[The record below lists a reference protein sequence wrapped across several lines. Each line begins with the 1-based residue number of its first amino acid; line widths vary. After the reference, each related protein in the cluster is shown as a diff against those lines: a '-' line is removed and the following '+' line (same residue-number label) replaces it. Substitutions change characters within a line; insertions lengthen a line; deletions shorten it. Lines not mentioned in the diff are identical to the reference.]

1 MVRIKTAYDANDCQ
15 GVVDVMREGTSN
27 AKVAEEGCA
36 ALKSL
41 SYNDDNRKRIGE
53 VGGIAMILRMMEMH
67 GASNAEVAKQ
77 GCGAL
82 SSLSFNANNKRK
94 ILAANGVS
102 MVERMKSTWAS
113 NEGVQTNANGAL
125 GRLRSNQIF

>member
-1 MVRIKTAYDANDCQ
+1 MFSQTLGGIPLLLE
-15 GVVDVMREGTSN
+15 VMREHKGS
-27 AKVAEEGCA
+27 EEIARVGFLA
-36 ALKSL
+36 VWYLTRNEDIQKI
-41 SYNDDNRKRIGE
+41 IGE
-53 VGGIAMILRMMEMH
+53 SGEIPLLLEMLGEH
-67 GASNAEVAKQ
+67 GVRNAEVAKQ

-82 SSLSFNANNKRK
+82 MNLAANNADNKSK

-125 GRLRSNQIF
+125 RNLR